1 MDVTDLESPVEI
13 ALTSHIGEAHTVN
26 VDPKRPHIAYA
37 VTSDVIGVD
46 DDGVRANESGGT
58 NLDGFEV
65 VDLSSCMD
73 FPEGTT
79 VGEKREACRPEVYRF
94 RYPSIDIA
102 IGHTNRGE
110 VYGCHELEVYPD
122 DTLTCAAGGALIA
135 FDLAGAFDDNGTPDD
150 FTDDVPRGEPLPCA
164 TRPSTTADPVFGTA
178 ALVTDCVEGGTDEA
192 PVDLTVQGWLAA
204 GAPALE
210 GVEHLGTAHHQ
221 GRGAGEQLPVDDID
235 FDHEA
240 EFTAS
245 GRFLVATDERGGGVV
260 PPDSTCSPGV
270 DNPVGNGGVHAY
282 AVDRLDTTPPG
293 SPEEAFDAYART
305 PEGDKAVF
313 RAEPRAP
320 GGTFC
325 TAHVLQQLP
334 GENRIVMGWYTQGT
348 QIVDIVEH
356 EDGSFEFVEA
366 AFLIP
371 EGANQ
376 WVSHVFDA
384 VDNPDGTVTYT
395 GVAADFGRQA
405 IDVYRVTLP
414 PAPEPLPPVPG
425 GPDFPG
431 ADPAPTP
438 TPTDPGVPGG
448 PLVRRIDGGGRVET
462 AVSVSQEAFP
472 DGADTVTLARADD
485 YADALTGGPLAAQL
499 DGPLLLT
506 QRDQLS
512 APTAEEIDRL
522 GADEVVVFGGDEA
535 VEASVLAEL
544 DPALTVRRVEGPN
557 RFATAGAVAADLAAS
572 AGPTT
577 TAFLVEGANADP
589 ARGWPDAV
597 PAGPYAAAQGQ
608 PILLGTQGSLPG
620 ETADAL
626 VAGGTTETVVVGG
639 PDAVGDVVVADLD
652 DRGHGPRRLAGAT
665 RFDTSAAVY
674 QEAVAAGAAP
684 ALLFLARSDDFAD
697 ALVAGPAVASLG
709 GTLLLVDPADLDA
722 SPAPRDVIA
731 DQAGQIDEVVLL
743 GGDEAIAP
751 TVEEQVRALLAEG
764 DEPATAA
771 AVGTTGG
778 SRGSSTDGALLLLG
792 LTLVPAAGLVGRRR
806 RLAG

>member
-79 VGEKREACRPEVYRF
+79 VEEKREACRPEVYRF

-135 FDLAGAFDDNGTPDD
+135 FDMAGAFDDNGTPDD

-164 TRPSTTADPVFGTA
+164 TRPSTTADPVFDTA

-366 AFLIP
+366 AFFIP

-414 PAPEPLPPVPG
+414 PAPEPLPPFPG

-589 ARGWPDAV
+589 ARGARRGLRRPVRRRAGPAD
-597 PAGPYAAAQGQ
+597 PAGDAGVAAGRDRRRARGGRHHRDRRRRRAGRGGRRGGRGPGRPRPRPPPAGGGHPLRHQRSRLPGGGGGRRRARPALPRPERRLRGRPGRRAGGGVARRHAAAG
-608 PILLGTQGSLPG
+608 GSGRPRCVTRHARRDRG
-620 ETADAL
+620 P
-626 VAGGTTETVVVGG
+626 GG
-639 PDAVGDVVVADLD
+639 PDR
-652 DRGHGPRRLAGAT
+652 RGR
-665 RFDTSAAVY
+665 
-674 QEAVAAGAAP
+674 
-684 ALLFLARSDDFAD
+684 
-697 ALVAGPAVASLG
+697 
-709 GTLLLVDPADLDA
+709 
-722 SPAPRDVIA
+722 APR
-731 DQAGQIDEVVLL
+731 G
-743 GGDEAIAP
+743 
-751 TVEEQVRALLAEG
+751 
-764 DEPATAA
+764 
-771 AVGTTGG
+771 
-778 SRGSSTDGALLLLG
+778 
-792 LTLVPAAGLVGRRR
+792 
-806 RLAG
+806 